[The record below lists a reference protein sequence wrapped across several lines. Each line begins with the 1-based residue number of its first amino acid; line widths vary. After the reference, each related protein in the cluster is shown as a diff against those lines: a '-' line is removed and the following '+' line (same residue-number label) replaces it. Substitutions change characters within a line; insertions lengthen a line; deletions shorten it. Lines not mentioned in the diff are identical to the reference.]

1 MNITTLH
8 FHNVENLWNVLLSLS
23 TLVWPQVT
31 GCTHIA
37 VHSCIVARL
46 HRCMKAEFQAAHSH
60 GLKMLFSADDEIL
73 CQVTNYPKFLRDI
86 ELYGRSEITHMEERI
101 IDFPEDLQDL
111 FDKNPEVFISPK
123 YSALI
128 DVEIIRSVRTTW
140 SSRTRHTPRWRER
153 AASSSLKGGRW
164 ESWAAPKIR
173 LAKLQL
179 GLDKRNFFSH
189 FDSKIISH
197 PGHKWYPREPL
208 GDSTRQPCSHD
219 LSDCGGSKSKVQIV

>member
-1 MNITTLH
+1 
-8 FHNVENLWNVLLSLS
+8 
-23 TLVWPQVT
+23 
-31 GCTHIA
+31 
-37 VHSCIVARL
+37 
-46 HRCMKAEFQAAHSH
+46 MKAEFQAAHSH

-111 FDKNPEVFISPK
+111 FDKNPEVFISSK
-123 YSALI
+123 YLDTPI

-164 ESWAAPKIR
+164 EYWAAPKI
-173 LAKLQL
+173 AKLQL
-179 GLDKRNFFSH
+179 GLDKETFFPFFTQKCFHTQATSDIRENPLVTVLGSH
-189 FDSKIISH
+189 AAM
-197 PGHKWYPREPL
+197 
-208 GDSTRQPCSHD
+208 TC
-219 LSDCGGSKSKVQIV
+219 QIVVG